1 MKGRATNI
9 GGVDEKSDDDNVFED
24 SEEENNN
31 DIINPNKR
39 NRSDDDEDDYCL
51 EDDDYD
57 LLEENLGVKIQRK
70 KYKRLRTIQAD
81 DSDGDDRDAIAN
93 QLFNNDKK
101 QQKKSIFDV
110 YDPCELHEGYFTDI
124 DQTIRCTD
132 IPERM
137 QLRSV
142 PITPVD
148 KYSNELDLESK
159 WIYQHAFKKPTIS
172 IQDDIKKY
180 TLKGPKTI
188 EKIKNALN
196 FIRNES
202 LEVPYIAYY
211 KKDYVLPELDQND
224 LWRVYK
230 FDAKWSQLCQRKNSL
245 LKLYSNMYE
254 YQQVQVKIN
263 SKYSLFDNIR
273 MINVSDLN
281 RLKNVETNEELND
294 IHQHFSLYYNYDIPA
309 MQELIKR
316 RKVKEKYLD
325 KLRNQQVPNNVDENN
340 MEIDIDIEVE
350 ESNNNHLKQRA
361 HSGPYSLYRKAG
373 LDSFA
378 KKFGLTPEE
387 FAENLNNNYQ
397 NNKIKQ
403 EINEPS
409 VIANNYFKNTT
420 SSTDEIINAV
430 KHMVAIQLSREPL
443 LRKCVRKIYMEHAK
457 ITVKPTKTG
466 IKMIDESHPIFTMMY
481 LKDKP
486 INTLIDDQFLK
497 LIIAEQD
504 KLITIKISDTIE
516 GYTSDNYVDDV
527 KKLYVNNDDELDDC
541 IENWNNL
548 RQASVEMALNDIVI
562 PSLKNELKSV
572 LIDEAK
578 EHVMR
583 ACCKKLYD
591 WIKIAPYKCD
601 NSIFDGDDWDTSCGL
616 RVMTISYVPDQTQ
629 AGFACIVTPNGDCT
643 DYLKLP
649 HVLKRED
656 TWRYI
661 HQKAKKNELM
671 EICNFILIKKPHV
684 IAISGESVEAN
695 HIFEDIKKCV
705 TSLMQSNDDFPDVPI
720 EIYDNHLSK
729 LYSNS
734 TIGKM
739 EFNNYNEIL
748 REAISLARYI
758 QDPLREFSRFC
769 TKDEEILFPY
779 YHPLQKQLSK
789 DELIENLYIEF
800 INRVNEVGVD
810 INEILKRKYNDN
822 LLQFICGLGP
832 RKSTNIIKILK
843 NSNKYLENRPQL
855 MTLCQCDEI
864 VYKNCC
870 GFIKIDPDNINYDT
884 DNFIEILDSSRIHP
898 DDYDFARRMALDIL
912 EYDDENATKAL
923 EEILDK
929 PNILEDLDLDTYAEQ
944 IVDESGEKRLTLED
958 IRTELH
964 GFFKDLRVPYEKPD
978 SQQLFELLTK
988 ETQDTFYVGKKIDG
1002 FIIKINKKKPIEE
1015 RRDEIHPVRNND
1027 TRLWKCSYC
1036 NKDDFI
1042 ELSHVWNHLDNEECT
1057 GKLTGIKIKFDNGI
1071 TGYIKIKNMSDDN
1084 TTDIPDNIQ
1093 INTPIK
1099 SRIISINID
1108 KFNVECSIK
1117 KSDLDDIDNVW
1128 SLKKDDYYDNEQE
1141 KIDLDIV
1148 KSEKIQQN
1156 LRVYHIRI
1164 ITNKY
1169 FKNVNYPETENIMKH
1184 HSTKQGD
1191 AVIRPSSKG
1200 CDHLTITWKV
1210 TDNVFHHID
1219 IREED
1224 KPNSFSVGRRLF
1236 IGEQEFDDLYEIMTN
1251 YVKPLAE
1258 NAATIINY
1266 KYYKSS
1272 VLGSQVKADNIL
1284 KKQQIINPKYIP
1296 YILSVFERIPTYFM
1310 LSYLPHNKVYHEY
1323 IQITSNGFIYREK
1336 EFKNFQK
1343 LLRWFKEYYN
1353 KQTNLSHELRGL
1365 CNVKNKNLINQ
1376 INEKMSD
1383 TSIKSLSSLINQSPI
1398 NYPSYKP
1405 AAVTGYSGTNKYID
1419 DLFTTVDETPTIKN
1433 NQNNKAAK
1441 HSLFDPDF
1449 W

>member
-93 QLFNNDKK
+93 QLFNNDDDDDLPSKPRK
-101 QQKKSIFDV
+101 QQQQQQLQQTEQFNSDKSEDEDSD
-110 YDPCELHEGYFTDI
+110 YDNFI
-124 DQTIRCTD
+124 DDDDDGR
-132 IPERM
+132 
-137 QLRSV
+137 QLR
-142 PITPVD
+142 PQETDPLIHNDALREARDIFGVD
-148 KYSNELDLESK
+148 FDFGE
-159 WIYQHAFKKPTIS
+159 
-172 IQDDIKKY
+172 
-180 TLKGPKTI
+180 
-188 EKIKNALN
+188 
-196 FIRNES
+196 NES

-378 KKFGLTPEE
+378 KKF
-387 FAENLNNNYQ
+387 
-397 NNKIKQ
+397 

-486 INTLIDDQFLK
+486 INTLIDDQFLN
-497 LIIAEQD
+497 
-504 KLITIKISDTIE
+504 DTIE

-649 HVLKRED
+649 HVLK
-656 TWRYI
+656 
-661 HQKAKKNELM
+661 L
-671 EICNFILIKKPHV
+671 
-684 IAISGESVEAN
+684 EAN

-758 QDPLREFSRFC
+758 QDPLREFSR
-769 TKDEEILFPY
+769 
-779 YHPLQKQLSK
+779 
-789 DELIENLYIEF
+789 
-800 INRVNEVGVD
+800 
-810 INEILKRKYNDN
+810 
-822 LLQFICGLGP
+822 P

-864 VYKNCC
+864 VYKN
-870 GFIKIDPDNINYDT
+870 Y
-884 DNFIEILDSSRIHP
+884 NFIEILDSSRIHP

-988 ETQDTFYVGKKIDG
+988 ETQDTFYV
-1002 FIIKINKKKPIEE
+1002 E

-1099 SRIISINID
+1099 S
-1108 KFNVECSIK
+1108 
-1117 KSDLDDIDNVW
+1117 
-1128 SLKKDDYYDNEQE
+1128 Q
-1141 KIDLDIV
+1141 
-1148 KSEKIQQN
+1148 
-1156 LRVYHIRI
+1156 
-1164 ITNKY
+1164 
-1169 FKNVNYPETENIMKH
+1169 TENIMKH

-1365 CNVKNKNLINQ
+1365 
-1376 INEKMSD
+1376 S
-1383 TSIKSLSSLINQSPI
+1383 
-1398 NYPSYKP
+1398 
-1405 AAVTGYSGTNKYID
+1405 AVTGYSGTNKYID